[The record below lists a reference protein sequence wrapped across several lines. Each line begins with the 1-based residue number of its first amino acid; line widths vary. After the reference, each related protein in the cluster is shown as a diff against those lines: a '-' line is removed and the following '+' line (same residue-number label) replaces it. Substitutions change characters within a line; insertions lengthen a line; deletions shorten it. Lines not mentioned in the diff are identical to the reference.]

1 VTRHPAPDPFAGE
14 EAQGTQKVVQGLM
27 KIALALRHRAW
38 QHAYPYAL
46 TPTQAQI
53 LIELLRRDPQAVPV
67 SEVARALAVTLP
79 TASDAVE
86 ALVRKGL
93 LCKRLRP
100 QDRRARELSL
110 TPAGRRLARR
120 VRLWPDFLLEAL
132 EDLSS
137 EERSVLLRALM
148 RTIRVLQER
157 GEISPSRMCLTC
169 IYFRPNVHPDPVR
182 PHHCAFVDAPFGD
195 LHLRM
200 DCPDHVA
207 GGTASRW

>member
-1 VTRHPAPDPFAGE
+1 MA
-14 EAQGTQKVVQGLM
+14 QKVVQGLM

-53 LIELLRRDPQAVPV
+53 LTHLLSRDPRAVPV
-67 SEVARALAVTLP
+67 SEVAQALAVTLP

-86 ALVRKGL
+86 ALVRKGFL
-93 LCKRLRP
+93 RKRPSP

-120 VRLWPDFLLEAL
+120 VRLWPDSLLEAL
-132 EDLSS
+132 EALPP
-137 EERSVLLRALM
+137 EEQSVLLRALM
-148 RTIRVLQER
+148 GMIRVLQER
-157 GEISPSRMCLTC
+157 GEIPLSRMCLSC
-169 IYFRPNVHPDPVR
+169 VYFRPNVHPDPVR

-195 LHLRM
+195 LHLRL

-207 GGTASRW
+207 ADVGPASPG